1 MKPMSAQGIK
11 FTAVAGGIWAVPAN
25 TTGTLNDRTTS
36 DTIKE
41 INNQTTHLMY
51 LKKLVGHL
59 LLISHPASGAKAP
72 IRKK

>member
-25 TTGTLNDRTTS
+25 TTGTLNDMTTS

-41 INNQTTHLMY
+41 VDNRTLT
-51 LKKLVGHL
+51 
-59 LLISHPASGAKAP
+59 
-72 IRKK
+72 

>member
-41 INNQTTHLMY
+41 VDNQTLT
-51 LKKLVGHL
+51 
-59 LLISHPASGAKAP
+59 
-72 IRKK
+72 